1 MDPAVAGSNPVTH
14 PILVAGPTLNAD
26 AFYAAL
32 EARHFA
38 NLRFSEVT
46 RALRALSSAYVERRE
61 SALADHRA
69 LDGAGKRAAFALYY
83 GPIHFELIRAIAE
96 RLTGNPEGLPPP
108 PRATSGLVVDLGC
121 GTGVAGAALAT
132 LTTPASRVIGIDTH
146 PWTLEEARFTYRA
159 LGLNAEVRRGFAGR
173 TRIPEHATLVVGAFV
188 VNELKQGER
197 DDVLRE
203 LRAAIARGTAVL
215 IVEPIS
221 LRISPWWE
229 EWAAAFLQLG
239 GRADEWKIRIDLP
252 PIVKRLAK
260 ASSLRPD
267 ALTARSLFVARRS

>member
-1 MDPAVAGSNPVTH
+1 MIDDW
-14 PILVAGPTLNAD
+14 LRE
-26 AFYAAL
+26 L

-61 SALADHRA
+61 SALADHKA

-96 RLTGNPEGLPPP
+96 RLEQPSAP
-108 PRATSGLVVDLGC
+108 GLVVDLGC
-121 GTGVAGAALAT
+121 GTGVAGAAIAT
-132 LTTPASRVIGIDTH
+132 RTTPPSRVIGLDTH
-146 PWTLEEARFTYRA
+146 PWTLDEARFTYRA

-173 TRIPEHATLVVGAFV
+173 TRIPDHATFVVGAFV
-188 VNELKQGER
+188 VNELKQPER
-197 DDVLRE
+197 DDLMRE
-203 LRAAIARGTAVL
+203 LKAAIARGTAVL

-229 EWAAAFLQLG
+229 EWAAAFLLMG
-239 GRADEWKIRIDLP
+239 GRADEWKLRVDLP

-260 ASSLRPD
+260 SSSLRPD
-267 ALTARSLFVARRS
+267 SLTARSLFVKT

>member
-1 MDPAVAGSNPVTH
+1 M
-14 PILVAGPTLNAD
+14 ID
-26 AFYAAL
+26 AWLKDL

-61 SALADHRA
+61 SALADHKA

-96 RLTGNPEGLPPP
+96 RLEQPKK
-108 PRATSGLVVDLGC
+108 SGLVVDLGC
-121 GTGVAGAALAT
+121 GTGVAGAAIAT
-132 LTTPASRVIGIDTH
+132 MTTPPSRVIGIDTH

-159 LGLNAEVRRGFAGR
+159 LGLTAEVRRGFAGR
-173 TRIPEHATLVVGAFV
+173 TRIPENATFVVGAFV
-188 VNELKQGER
+188 VNELKQPER
-197 DDVLRE
+197 DDLLRE
-203 LRAAIARGTAVL
+203 VQAAVARGTAVL

-229 EWAAAFLQLG
+229 EWAAAFLQMG
-239 GRADEWKIRIDLP
+239 GRADEWKIRTDLP

-260 ASSLRPD
+260 SSSLRPD
-267 ALTARSLFVARRS
+267 SLTARSLFAAK

>member
-1 MDPAVAGSNPVTH
+1 MIDDW
-14 PILVAGPTLNAD
+14 LRE
-26 AFYAAL
+26 L

-83 GPIHFELIRAIAE
+83 GPIHFELIQAIAE
-96 RLTGNPEGLPPP
+96 RIEQPAAP
-108 PRATSGLVVDLGC
+108 GLVIDLGC
-121 GTGVAGAALAT
+121 GTGVAGAAIAT
-132 LTTPASRVIGIDTH
+132 RTTPHSRVIGLDTH
-146 PWTLEEARFTYRA
+146 PWTLDEARFTYRA

-173 TRIPEHATLVVGAFV
+173 TRIPDNATFVVAAFV
-188 VNELKQGER
+188 VNELKPAER
-197 DDVLRE
+197 EDLLRE
-203 LRAAIARGTAVL
+203 LKAAIARGTAVL

-229 EWAAAFLQLG
+229 EWAAAFLQIG
-239 GRADEWKIRIDLP
+239 GRADEWKLRVDLP

-260 ASSLRPD
+260 SSSLRPD
-267 ALTARSLFVARRS
+267 SLTARSLFIGKPA